1 LIPEDIMATD
11 IDPVSADAPETGG
24 KAPEST
30 FLRGPRRRVDDIA
43 SATAI
48 FREFLDAFERF
59 EVPQPAVTVFG
70 SARLG
75 EGTPEYA
82 MTRRLGERL
91 ARAGYA
97 VITGGGP
104 GLMEAA
110 NRGARDGG
118 GVSLGCNIKLP
129 VEQTPNPYLDRH
141 ITFEHFFVRKVMLVK
156 YSCAFALMPGGFGT
170 LDEAFEI
177 ATLIQSRK
185 VTNFPV
191 VAMDR
196 AFWEPF
202 AAVIRA
208 MAKRGLVN
216 EADLSIVKITDD
228 ADDAVRWID
237 ASRKCGPDD

>member
-1 LIPEDIMATD
+1 MTSDADRPAAAAADGGGNAAE
-11 IDPVSADAPETGG
+11 SA
-24 KAPEST
+24 
-30 FLRGPRRRVDDIA
+30 FLCGPRGRKDDIA
-43 SATAI
+43 SAEAI

-59 EVPQPAVTVFG
+59 DVPQPAVTVFG

-75 EGTPEYA
+75 DGTPEYA

-91 ARAGYA
+91 ARAGYTI
-97 VITGGGP
+97 VTGGGP

-110 NRGARDGG
+110 NRGAKDGG
-118 GVSLGCNIKLP
+118 GVSLGCNIRLP

-141 ITFEHFFVRKVMLVK
+141 ITFDHFFVRKVMLVK
-156 YSCAFALMPGGFGT
+156 YSCAFALTPGGFGT

-191 VAMDR
+191 VAMDC

-202 AAVIRA
+202 AAIIQG
-208 MAKRGLVN
+208 MAQRGLVN
-216 EADLSIVKITDD
+216 QADLAIVKITDD
-228 ADDAVRWID
+228 ADEAVRWID
-237 ASRKCGPDD
+237 ARRTCGPAS